1 MTLAR
6 WWVELSNKVHADE
19 FHWLAGCTE
28 MEFLKFNSFH
38 FEFFTDSTVLTMTE
52 NIFLH
57 IVPIV
62 QSSYRQIDLLEHVI
76 TC

>member
-1 MTLAR
+1 MTLAC

-19 FHWLAGCTE
+19 FHWLVEWTE
-28 MEFLKFNSFH
+28 MEFLKFNLFS
-38 FEFFTDSTVLTMTE
+38 FEFFTDSTVLTMMK
-52 NIFLH
+52 NVFLH

-62 QSSYRQIDLLEHVI
+62 QLSYRQIDPLEPVM